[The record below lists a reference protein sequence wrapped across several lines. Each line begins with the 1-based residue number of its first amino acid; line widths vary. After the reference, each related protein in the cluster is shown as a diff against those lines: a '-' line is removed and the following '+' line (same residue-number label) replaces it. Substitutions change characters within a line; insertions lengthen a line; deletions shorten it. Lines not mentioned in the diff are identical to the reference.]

1 MNFREIAQHN
11 RASLVIIIFLLICD
25 ILGFSI
31 LYRIHFNYSS
41 PESQLFFI
49 ISFLFIGYLS
59 RGYNPSPLTSRK
71 REIKDYTK
79 IYEGAYTSTYIKE
92 YIGGYEGV
100 RNFTADVG
108 FVNLLTTV
116 VYTSAVNY
124 QADGLYFGSG
134 ITNYRGTFDGLT
146 DYSTD
151 YTKIWLGNENYL
163 RAWNPTYTGDQ
174 YFETQWSGSRTSH
187 STFVGNTNFIGAHS
201 GALANTK
208 PRLFLKKDDI
218 WEQAKKLFIREKLF

>member
-59 RGYNPSPLTSRK
+59 RAYNPSPLTSRK

-79 IYEGAYTSTYIKE
+79 IYIIC
-92 YIGGYEGV
+92 IGFYLLFQISFRNIASDQMRELTIFGFRLLILTLMIRLLV
-100 RNFTADVG
+100 RWIQKLLLASRIGLRNVIIIGNDG
-108 FVNLLTTV
+108 PSLNLIH
-116 VYTSAVNY
+116 
-124 QADGLYFGSG
+124 Q
-134 ITNYRGTFDGLT
+134 
-146 DYSTD
+146 
-151 YTKIWLGNENYL
+151 
-163 RAWNPTYTGDQ
+163 
-174 YFETQWSGSRTSH
+174 
-187 STFVGNTNFIGAHS
+187 
-201 GALANTK
+201 
-208 PRLFLKKDDI
+208 
-218 WEQAKKLFIREKLF
+218 